1 MASLEEAELPG
12 SPEPKKKIGMFKVRE
27 SDVCS
32 KHYSSLSRCV
42 SRLMSPK
49 GRKRSTFK
57 LNIDSF
63 FEVWLT

>member
-32 KHYSSLSRCV
+32 KH
-42 SRLMSPK
+42 
-49 GRKRSTFK
+49 
-57 LNIDSF
+57 
-63 FEVWLT
+63 